1 MGLLDKIEN
10 LQKKPESYRKKVLFA
25 TLSVAMAL
33 IVFVWVSTFNLS
45 LSEKQKEEVVS
56 SAAPLEVLKGDWD
69 NLRESIRSP
78 INDAKNIFNGI
89 KDSYEKRGQ

>member
-1 MGLLDKIEN
+1 MGLMDKIEN

-25 TLSVAMAL
+25 ALSVAMVL

-56 SAAPLEVLKGDWD
+56 SAAPLEVLKGDWG
-69 NLRESIRSP
+69 NLKESVKSP
-78 INDAKNIFNGI
+78 IKDAKNIFNSI
-89 KDSYEKRGQ
+89 KDSYEKRGE